1 MLFSDEI
8 TTPEGNGENCYG
20 TELAFATP
28 YVKNVMSQFID
39 DYTTGG
45 ETDYEIA
52 IEKGFSYFDPS
63 STRRKPLTSF
73 LGHWARVFWLS
84 T

>member
-39 DYTTGG
+39 DYTPGG
-45 ETDYEIA
+45 GTDYERA
-52 IEKGFSYFDPS
+52 IEKGFSYFDPD
-63 STRRKPLTSF
+63 STRRKWLTSCAVGVHTF
-73 LGHWARVFWLS
+73 IWLS
-84 T
+84 I

>member
-63 STRRKPLTSF
+63 STRRKRLTRF